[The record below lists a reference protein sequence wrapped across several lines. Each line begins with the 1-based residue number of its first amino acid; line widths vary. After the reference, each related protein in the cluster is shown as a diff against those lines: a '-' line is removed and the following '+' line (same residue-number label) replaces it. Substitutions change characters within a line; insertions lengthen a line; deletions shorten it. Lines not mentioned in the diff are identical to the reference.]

1 MQWRAEIGRLRV
13 HCQPLR
19 IPTGDHLA
27 RTSGVGKPASV
38 DALTAA
44 NEPQIVPRLS
54 RPPVVWLRRGATRV
68 IREREDTKSD
78 ELWQGDGYSMAPGD
92 DEDTPLYFRMTD
104 RFTVVAELACSV
116 IAQALGLPTPQPYF
130 LNIGVGTLHES
141 RFTRHDRATATVATR
156 DVGGGT
162 FAQLLRE
169 DSGYAKQ
176 LLRAWNHLVPA
187 VAFDE
192 WLANADRNFGNIIFV
207 ARSLYLI
214 DHAEA
219 FGGSARNL
227 FPLEELTE
235 TSFSNNLAHILEA
248 KDPGHL
254 QAMLDQA
261 REWLANTASALDLTT
276 LGTTT
281 DMRRWHSDAEEV
293 ELINFVRSRLLVTHK
308 LLCQRL
314 GHPQLKL

>member
-1 MQWRAEIGRLRV
+1 MLR
-13 HCQPLR
+13 
-19 IPTGDHLA
+19 D
-27 RTSGVGKPASV
+27 
-38 DALTAA
+38 
-44 NEPQIVPRLS
+44 
-54 RPPVVWLRRGATRV
+54 
-68 IREREDTKSD
+68 RENKKAD
-78 ELWQGDGYSMAPGD
+78 ELWQGDGYSMSIGE
-92 DEDTPLYFRMTD
+92 DEDIPLYFRMTD
-104 RFTVVAELACSV
+104 RFTVVAELACSA
-116 IAQALGLPTPQPYF
+116 IAQALGLPTPQPYL

-141 RFTRHDRATATVATR
+141 RFTTHDRAMVTVATR

-169 DSGYAKQ
+169 DSDYAKH
-176 LLRAWNHLVPA
+176 LLRMWSHLVAA

-192 WLANADRNFGNIIFV
+192 WLANTDRNFGNILFV

-219 FGGSARNL
+219 FGGSARQL

-235 TSFSNNLAHILEA
+235 TPFSNNLAHILDS
-248 KDPGHL
+248 KDPVHL

-276 LGTTT
+276 LGSTT
-281 DMRRWHSDAEEV
+281 DMHRWHSDSEEV

-314 GHPQLKL
+314 GYPQLTL